1 MFKALT
7 KQSEWPF
14 QLFFILQFGVET
26 CIANVG
32 AGPAGWKWGKF
43 QLHDCSFVWAG
54 LGWAGLGWAQV
65 LVLVMQ
71 MSVSGNSPLSTSFIS
86 VDHIGQKVGSK
97 ILLHSLCMVASAIIE
112 DAKID
117 TNTAVWE
124 QWSLNTTAQPWLPP
138 WESAGVLLSVSA
150 PGHRGH
156 RLLLMNANRRYS
168 SLLQLLPCPP
178 LPDPWQPVN
187 NNLILTNWEWNIVI
201 IEVHHVVC
209 MSAPCFE

>member
-32 AGPAGWKWGKF
+32 AGPAGWKWRKF

-54 LGWAGLGWAQV
+54 LGWVQV

-71 MSVSGNSPLSTSFIS
+71 MSVSGNSPLSTSLIS
-86 VDHIGQKVGSK
+86 FYHRTKSGFQNMK

-124 QWSLNTTAQPWLPP
+124 QWSLYTTAQPWLPP

-168 SLLQLLPCPP
+168 SSCPALPSSA
-178 LPDPWQPVN
+178 WS
-187 NNLILTNWEWNIVI
+187 LTASE
-201 IEVHHVVC
+201 
-209 MSAPCFE
+209 